1 MEILYMIVIKMFLQE
16 RTLLLCAMI
25 VLSTMFNSSSMAAGL
40 VLYELAAPDMGL
52 ASAGRQAAGQ
62 DATIAGANPAGMTLL
77 DRSQLVTGLLGIDVH
92 AKFDANN
99 ATYGGGNG
107 GDAGSFVPAGSFSY
121 VESLNPDLK
130 LGVSVASVFGLGVDY
145 DSTWSGRYY
154 SQEGELVTMFL
165 NTGIGYR
172 LNDWLSVGGGVNIV
186 YGELTQEVAINNLG
200 PMQPD
205 GKIKLDSDDVGY
217 GFNLGVLA
225 EFNKRTRFG
234 LSYRSKVELDF
245 EDSSSVKGVLPPLS
259 TALEIIGLNGK
270 NNVDMELSIPSMV
283 MASVYHEFD
292 DHWAVMGNIGWQK
305 QSEFGKTGISVGS
318 QNPSDFTADRNFDDT
333 WHFALGTQYRL
344 DEPWLLSVGF
354 AYDESPVEDK
364 YRTPDMPLDRQ
375 YRYATGIQYDLNE
388 DVTIGAA
395 YTFLDSGDARI
406 KQVSTAKG
414 DLDGKYKTNY
424 VNFFNLNVVW
434 RF

>member
-1 MEILYMIVIKMFLQE
+1 MRFNEILLSKS
-16 RTLLLCAMI
+16 TLLFCGLI
-25 VLSTMFNSSSMAAGL
+25 ILLSMYSPSSMAAGL

-92 AKFDANN
+92 AKFDADN

-107 GDAGSFVPAGSFSY
+107 GDAGSFVPAGSFAY
-121 VESLNPDLK
+121 VESLSPDLK
-130 LGVSVASVFGLGVDY
+130 LGVTVASIFGLGVDY
-145 DSTWSGRYY
+145 ESTWSGRYY
-154 SQEGELVTMFL
+154 SQKGELMTMLL
-165 NTGIGYR
+165 NTGVGYR
-172 LNDWLSVGGGVNIV
+172 LNDWLSIGGGINIV
-186 YGELTQEVAINNLG
+186 YGELTQEVAIKNLG
-200 PMQPD
+200 PMQAD

-234 LSYRSKVELDF
+234 LSYRSKVKLNF
-245 EDSSSVKGVLPPLS
+245 KDSSSVDGVLPPLS
-259 TALEIIGLNGK
+259 TILEGVGANGK
-270 NNVDMELSIPSMV
+270 RNVDMELTIPTMV
-283 MASVYHEFD
+283 MASIYHELD
-292 DHWAVMGNIGWQK
+292 DHWAVMGNVGWQK
-305 QSEFGKTGISVGS
+305 QSEFGKTGISIGS
-318 QNPSDFTADRNFDDT
+318 PNPSNFTSDRNFDDT

-344 DEPWLLSVGF
+344 DDPWLLSVGF
-354 AYDESPVEDK
+354 AYDESPVDDK
-364 YRTPDMPLDRQ
+364 HRTPDMPLDRQ

-395 YTFLDSGDARI
+395 YTFLDTGDAKI

-414 DLDGKYKTNY
+414 DIDGKYETNY

-434 RF
+434 CF

>member
-1 MEILYMIVIKMFLQE
+1 MRFIEVLLSKG
-16 RTLLLCAMI
+16 TLLLCGLLI
-25 VLSTMFNSSSMAAGL
+25 LSMMFSSISMAAGL
-40 VLYELAAPDMGL
+40 ILYEQAAPDMGL
-52 ASAGRQAAGQ
+52 ASAGRQASGQ

-77 DRSQLVTGLLGIDVH
+77 DRSQLVTGLLGLDVH
-92 AKFDANN
+92 AKFEADH

-107 GDAGSFVPAGSFSY
+107 GDAGGFVPAGSFSY
-121 VESLNPDLK
+121 VESLSPDLK
-130 LGVSVASVFGLGVDY
+130 LGVTVASVFGLGVDY

-154 SQEGELVTMFL
+154 SQEGELMTMFL
-165 NTGIGYR
+165 NTGVGYR
-172 LNDWLSVGGGVNIV
+172 LNDWLSIGGGINIV
-186 YGELTQEVAINNLG
+186 YAELTQEVAINNLG
-200 PMQPD
+200 PTQPD

-225 EFNKRTRFG
+225 ELNKRTRIG

-245 EDSSSVKGVLPPLS
+245 DDASSVNGVLPPLS
-259 TALEIIGLNGK
+259 TILGIVGANGK
-270 NNVDMELSIPSMV
+270 RDVEMELTIPTVV
-283 MASVYHEFD
+283 MASVYHELD
-292 DHWAVMGNIGWQK
+292 DQWAVMGNVGWQK
-305 QSEFGKTGISVGS
+305 QSEFGKTGVSIGS
-318 QNPSDFTADRNFDDT
+318 PNPSDFTADRNFDDT

-344 DEPWLLSVGF
+344 DDPWLLSVGF

-395 YTFLDSGDARI
+395 YTFLDTGDARI
-406 KQVSTAKG
+406 EQFSDSKG
-414 DLDGKYKTNY
+414 DLVGKYETNY

>member
-1 MEILYMIVIKMFLQE
+1 MSFMKTFLSKSALMFSGL
-16 RTLLLCAMI
+16 I
-25 VLSTMFNSSSMAAGL
+25 IFSSSFSSSSTAAGL
-40 VLYELAAPDMGL
+40 VLYEQAAPDMGL

-62 DATIAGANPAGMTLL
+62 DATISGANPAGMTLL

-92 AKFDANN
+92 AKFEANN

-107 GDAGSFVPAGSFSY
+107 GDAGSLVPAGSFSY
-121 VESLNPDLK
+121 VESLSPDLK

-154 SQEGELVTMFL
+154 SQKGELVTMFL
-165 NTGIGYR
+165 NTGVGYR
-172 LNDWLSVGGGVNIV
+172 LNDWLSVGGGINVV

-200 PMQPD
+200 PGQSD
-205 GKIKLDSDDVGY
+205 GKITLDSDDVGY
-217 GFNLGVLA
+217 GFNLGILA

-234 LSYRSKVELDF
+234 LSYRSKVELNF
-245 EDSSSVKGVLPPLS
+245 EDSSSVKGVFPPLS
-259 TALEIIGLNGK
+259 TLLGFIGLNGK
-270 NNVDMELSIPSMV
+270 NKVDMELSIPSMI

-292 DHWAVMGNIGWQK
+292 DHWAMMGNIGWQK
-305 QSEFGKTGISVGS
+305 QSEFGETGISIGS
-318 QNPSDFTADRNFDDT
+318 ENPLDFTADRNFDDT
-333 WHFALGTQYRL
+333 LHFALGTQYRL
-344 DEPWLLSVGF
+344 DDPWLLSVGF
-354 AYDESPVEDK
+354 AYDESPVDDK

-375 YRYATGIQYDLNE
+375 YRYATGIQYDLND

-395 YTFLDSGDARI
+395 YTFLDSGDAKI
-406 KQVSTAKG
+406 KQFSTAKG
-414 DLDGKYKTNY
+414 DLEGKYETNY

>member
-1 MEILYMIVIKMFLQE
+1 MRFIKMFLSKSA
-16 RTLLLCAMI
+16 LLFCGLI
-25 VLSTMFNSSSMAAGL
+25 ILLSIYSSSSIAAGL
-40 VLYELAAPDMGL
+40 VLYEMAAPDMGV
-52 ASAGRQAAGQ
+52 ASAGRQAAGR
-62 DATIAGANPAGMTLL
+62 DASIAGANPAGMTLL

-92 AKFDANN
+92 AKFDADN

-121 VESLNPDLK
+121 VESLSPDLK
-130 LGVSVASVFGLGVDY
+130 LGVTVASIFGLGVDY

-154 SQEGELVTMFL
+154 SQEGELMTMLL
-165 NTGIGYR
+165 NTGVGYR
-172 LNDWLSVGGGVNIV
+172 LNDWLSIGGGINIV
-186 YGELTQEVAINNLG
+186 YGELTQEVAIKNLG
-200 PMQPD
+200 SMQPD

-234 LSYRSKVELDF
+234 LSYRSKVELNF
-245 EDSSSVKGVLPPLS
+245 EDSSSVDGVLPPLS
-259 TALEIIGLNGK
+259 TILEVVGLNGK
-270 NNVDMELSIPSMV
+270 RKVDMELTIPTMV
-283 MASVYHEFD
+283 MASIYHELD
-292 DHWAVMGNIGWQK
+292 DHWAVMGNVGWQK
-305 QSEFGKTGISVGS
+305 QSEFGKTGISIGS
-318 QNPSDFTADRNFDDT
+318 PNPSNFTADRNFDDT

-344 DEPWLLSVGF
+344 AEPWLLSVGF
-354 AYDESPVEDK
+354 AYDESPVKDK

-375 YRYATGIQYDLNE
+375 YRYATGIQYDINE

-395 YTFLDSGDARI
+395 YTFLDTGDARI

-414 DLDGKYKTNY
+414 DLDGEYETNY